1 MSPQRSIAHY
11 RIIAKLGEGGMGEVW
26 RATDTKLNRDVAIK
40 ILPEVF
46 SRDPDRMARFTREA
60 QVLAQLNHP
69 NIAAI
74 YGVEERALIM
84 ELVEGETL
92 PTGLPPEKAL
102 NYARQIAEAL
112 EYAHERGIIHR
123 DLKPANIKVTGEG
136 RIKVLDFG
144 LAKAASNGATTASD
158 PMSSPTVTIGAT
170 IAGVMLGTPSYMAP
184 EQARGQNVDR
194 RADIWAFGVVL
205 YEMLT
210 GRRLFAGETV
220 SDTLAGV
227 LRTEPDLTPISDE
240 MRPIIERCL
249 RKDPHRRWQ
258 AIGDVRVLLEDGVAW
273 RPAAPATTRHKSIV
287 PWMVATGALA
297 IAIALGSSMWQMTRQ
312 SDKPLT
318 RIDLDLGPDAVAGL
332 NLTVAISPDG
342 RRLVYPVRGP
352 DGKQQLATRLLEQA
366 RATVLPG
373 TEGGRDPFFSPDS
386 QSIGFFSGFQL
397 KTISVLGGAPS
408 TLRAVSNFSTG
419 ASWGVDGSII
429 AAIGT
434 AQPLTRV
441 PVSGGVA
448 GLLTK
453 LDPGELT
460 NRWPQILPGGKG
472 VVFTASSS
480 LNVQLGARIEAISL
494 KNGEL
499 KNLVRGG
506 YYGRY
511 LPSGHLV
518 FVRDGVLFGVPF
530 NPDRL
535 EVRGAPVP
543 LLDDVAANRSTGGGQ
558 FDFSANGTFVYATG
572 KSAAQAWQMTWLD
585 STGRMQPLLKV
596 PGSYINPH
604 ISPDGHKVAFV
615 GDGPDIYIHDLDRDT
630 TTRVTNSGQASNP
643 VWAPDNRHIVF
654 RSIADGFPLYWI
666 RSDGA
671 GDPELLL
678 KSSTDTAPWCFSPDG
693 RWLAYFQS
701 SAASGADLWVLP
713 LDVSNPEH
721 PKAGKPEVFLST
733 PANESLPRF
742 SPDGRWIAYRSNE
755 SGLDE
760 VYVRPFP
767 AGNGGKSQ
775 ISSSGGLY
783 GLWSNNG
790 HELFYETTDNQIMVV
805 DYRVKSGA
813 LIPGKPR
820 LWSDKRLFYSGPSN
834 LDLAPDGKRFLV
846 LMAPEPAP
854 GERNPVHITMLQ
866 NFFDEV
872 KRRIPV
878 K

>member
-1 MSPQRSIAHY
+1 MSPQRTIAHY

-26 RATDTKLNRDVAIK
+26 RATDTRLNRDVAIK

-46 SRDPDRMARFTREA
+46 SQDPDRMARFTREA

-92 PTGLPPEKAL
+92 PTGLPPETAL

-123 DLKPANIKVTGEG
+123 DLKPANIKVTGDG

-144 LAKAASNGATTASD
+144 LAKAVSNGAATVGD
-158 PMSSPTVTIGAT
+158 PMSSPTVTMGAT
-170 IAGVMLGTPSYMAP
+170 IAGVKLGTPAYMAP

-227 LRTEPDLTPISDE
+227 LKTEPDLTPIPDE

-249 RKDPHRRWQ
+249 RKDPHRRWL
-258 AIGDVRVLLEDGVAW
+258 AIGDVRMLLDDGAAW
-273 RPAAPATTRHKSIV
+273 RPAAPATARPRTIV
-287 PWMVATGALA
+287 PWMVAAGALA
-297 IAIALGSSMWQMTRQ
+297 IAIALASSLWQTTRP

-318 RIDLDLGPDAVAGL
+318 RIDLDLGPDAVAGP

-352 DGKQQLATRLLEQA
+352 DGKQQLATRLLDQA
-366 RATVLPG
+366 RATLLPG
-373 TEGGRDPFFSPDS
+373 TEGGRDPFLSPDS
-386 QSIGFFSGFQL
+386 QSIGFFSGLQL
-397 KTISVLGGAPS
+397 KRISVLGGAPLIL
-408 TLRAVSNFSTG
+408 TTTANFSTG
-419 ASWGVDGSII
+419 ASWGEDGSII
-429 AAIGT
+429 MAMGVT
-434 AQPLTRV
+434 RPLSRV

-448 GLLTK
+448 SPLAK
-453 LDPGELT
+453 LGPGEIT
-460 NRWPQILPGGKG
+460 NRWPQSLPGGKV
-472 VVFTASSS
+472 VVFTASSTP
-480 LNVQLGARIEAISL
+480 NVRVGARIEALSL
-494 KNGEL
+494 KTGEL
-499 KNLVRGG
+499 KNLVRDG

-530 NPDRL
+530 DPDRL
-535 EVRGAPVP
+535 EVRGAPTP
-543 LLDDVAANRSTGGGQ
+543 LLDDVAANLSTGGGQ
-558 FDFSANGTFVYATG
+558 FDFSANGTFVYAAG
-572 KSAAQAWQMTWLD
+572 KSAAQASQMMWLD
-585 STGRMQPLLKV
+585 SSGRTQPLLGA
-596 PGSYINPH
+596 PGSIPR

-615 GDGPDIYIHDLDRDT
+615 GDGQDIYIHDLDRDT
-630 TTRVTNSGQASNP
+630 TTRLTNSGQASTP
-643 VWAPDNRHIVF
+643 VWAPDRRHIVF
-654 RSIADGFPLYWI
+654 QSLADGFSLYWI

-678 KSSTDTAPWCFSPDG
+678 KSSSYLTYPWSFSPDG
-693 RWLAYFQS
+693 RWLAYAQTGPTS
-701 SAASGADLWVLP
+701 VLDLWVLP
-713 LDVSNPEH
+713 LDVSDPEH

-733 PANESLPRF
+733 PANETVPRF
-742 SPDGRWIAYRSNE
+742 SPDGRWIAYRSTE
-755 SGLDE
+755 SGREE

-790 HELFYETTDNQIMVV
+790 HELFYETPDNQIMVV
-805 DYRVKSGA
+805 DYRVESGA
-813 LIPGKPR
+813 FIPGKPR
-820 LWSDKRLFYSGPSN
+820 LWSDKRISYTGPPH
-834 LDLAPDGKRFLV
+834 LDLAPDGKRFVV
-846 LMAPEPAP
+846 LMTPESAP
-854 GERNPVHITMLQ
+854 GERNPVHITMLL